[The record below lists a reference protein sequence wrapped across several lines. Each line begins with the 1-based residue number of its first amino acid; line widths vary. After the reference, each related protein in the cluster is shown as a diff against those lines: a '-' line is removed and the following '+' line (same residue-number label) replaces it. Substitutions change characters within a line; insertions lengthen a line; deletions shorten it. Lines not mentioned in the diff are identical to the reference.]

1 MKQIVLTLFLV
12 FSLGTLS
19 QAQSI
24 SVEKWQ
30 QADSQERKSMLK
42 DMSPEQKKLFYKDL
56 KENMLVEELKV
67 PAKDRESFKRMYSEY
82 QDSQRR
88 IKEGF
93 SHDFDPDKLSDQQ
106 AREKLE
112 ESFRYGERMI
122 DTRREYA
129 RKMQGVIGPQQVLK
143 MFKHEGEMRD
153 RMLERRIQSRTE
165 QTAPGSGM
173 RNSNPGEFRSSPQHM
188 RPGQGPVLRTPAPSG
203 MRSGSR

>member
-56 KENMLVEELKV
+56 RENMLVEELKV

-88 IKEGF
+88 IKEDF
-93 SHDFDPDKLSDQQ
+93 SHDFDPVFIQHLLLEVGVGSIWGYAKL
-106 AREKLE
+106 
-112 ESFRYGERMI
+112 
-122 DTRREYA
+122 T
-129 RKMQGVIGPQQVLK
+129 
-143 MFKHEGEMRD
+143 
-153 RMLERRIQSRTE
+153 
-165 QTAPGSGM
+165 SGC
-173 RNSNPGEFRSSPQHM
+173 R
-188 RPGQGPVLRTPAPSG
+188 
-203 MRSGSR
+203 